1 MSRME
6 DFMTDKDQNN
16 NEVKTVEYTIE
27 NNEEQFIIE
36 NEDTIEYNLY

>member
-1 MSRME
+1 ME
-6 DFMTDKDQNN
+6 DFMTDKNKDQNN

-36 NEDTIEYNLY
+36 NEDTIEYKA